1 MAQKEFYPDVT
12 VTGSVFT
19 RPGEYQDMW
28 SLTAT
33 FNIPLYYNA
42 RQSQALAEARAMS
55 LSAEHDL
62 EGVRSMVASAV
73 RDNYAMI
80 RSADALMN
88 LYREGLLPKTV
99 QDFELSLAGYRSG
112 KVEEITALSRLK
124 ALVDYELAYWAQFVE
139 REKAIARIEALTGG
153 GNPPAAQ
160 GEQHEHQEQK

>member
-1 MAQKEFYPDVT
+1 MAGASTAGVHMAQKEFYPDVT

-88 LYREGLLPKTV
+88 LYREGCCRRPCRISNCRW
-99 QDFELSLAGYRSG
+99 QA
-112 KVEEITALSRLK
+112 TAAEGRGDHRAEQAEGPGRL
-124 ALVDYELAYWAQFVE
+124 
-139 REKAIARIEALTGG
+139 
-153 GNPPAAQ
+153 
-160 GEQHEHQEQK
+160 